1 MVLTVLARVK
11 QQADM
16 LTDVFLAPELAH
28 NIMQYD
34 MLVRE
39 GLKLVFDEATYV
51 QARRRNSEVAL
62 KVSMKLNVLYVRT
75 VE

>member
-16 LTDVFLAPELAH
+16 LTDVFLAPEIEH
-28 NIMQYD
+28 NIMRYD

-39 GLKLVFDEATYV
+39 GFKLVFDEETYA
-51 QARRRNSEVAL
+51 QARRRNGEVAFNVSL
-62 KVSMKLNVLYVRT
+62 KFNVLYVRT